1 TTAAAEPH
9 VPATTITAASIRVAA
24 ASTRRRKGVVIK
36 DPKEE
41 STAITHVDT
50 KSKDKGKGIM
60 VEEPKPMKK
69 KQHVKMD
76 KEYAR
81 KLHEELNK
89 DIDWDIE
96 KEENRAIQSIN
107 ETAAQKAANRRKL
120 NEEVEDL
127 KQHLEIVPDKDDDV
141 YTEATPL
148 ARKVPVVDYE
158 IMHFNNKPHYKI
170 IRADV

>member
-24 ASTRRRKGVVIK
+24 ASTRRRKIVS
-36 DPKEE
+36 KEQ
-41 STAITHVDT
+41 I
-50 KSKDKGKGIM
+50 
-60 VEEPKPMKK
+60 EE
-69 KQHVKMD
+69 
-76 KEYAR
+76 
-81 KLHEELNK
+81 
-89 DIDWDIE
+89 
-96 KEENRAIQSIN
+96 EENRAIQSIN
-107 ETAAQKAANRRKL
+107 ETAAQKAANKRKL

-148 ARKVPVVDYE
+148 VRKVPVMDYE

-170 IRADV
+170 IRADVTHQLRYPILRFTLDQMLNAVRLRVEEHSEMALELLRFTRQQHQEGQLE